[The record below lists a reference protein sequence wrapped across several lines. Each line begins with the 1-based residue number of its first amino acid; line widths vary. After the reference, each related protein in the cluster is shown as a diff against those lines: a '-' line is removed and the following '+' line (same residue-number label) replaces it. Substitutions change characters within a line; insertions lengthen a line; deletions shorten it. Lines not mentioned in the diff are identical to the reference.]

1 MFRKSARIAAS
12 LLAAAAFVSTPVAAE
27 AQLRMPKLKVPK
39 PPKIQLPTIP
49 TVSTGADGSRPVPSD
64 PRRGGAQGDMNAYM
78 QDFMMLAQGVDQAAD
93 DATIEKQAEA
103 YRQAVDRL
111 ASGRYNGVPAQMRQS
126 NEMQA
131 KQHFLQQASNV
142 DGELEWATTRV
153 SGNGG
158 SNPRMPVLAYNQ
170 IFALDLQMDAAAKL
184 FPGDSTFAA
193 AKAKTDAWMA
203 NIGGRDNAGTAFEA
217 KAIAEASKVQMPRAT
232 NTSASLKQMFRTAMG
247 TSGINWE
254 ILAINP
260 VGGWSDKF
268 QNGRKI
274 GQTHDAWIAAR
285 NPANPDHCNLYD
297 FTMYRDL
304 GGSVRRDSHSTKRIA
319 CENVK

>member
-1 MFRKSARIAAS
+1 MLRYA
-12 LLAAAAFVSTPVAAE
+12 LLAVATVPLALPFAPTADAE
-27 AQLRMPKLKVPK
+27 EQLRLPKIKKPRLPSLPNVPK
-39 PPKIQLPTIP
+39 PTCG
-49 TVSTGADGSRPVPSD
+49 TNCSTQGNPAGS
-64 PRRGGAQGDMNAYM
+64 GGQGDINAYM
-78 QDFMMLAQGVDQAAD
+78 QDFMMLSQGVDQAAD
-93 DATIEKQAEA
+93 DATIEKQADA

-111 ASGRYNGVPAQMRQS
+111 ASGRYSGVPAQMRQS
-126 NEMQA
+126 TEMQA

-142 DGELEWATTRV
+142 DGELEWATQRV
-153 SGNGG
+153 SRNGG

-170 IFALDLQMDAAAKL
+170 IFALDLQMDAAVKL
-184 FPGDSTFAA
+184 FPGDRTLAA

-203 NIGGRDNAGTAFEA
+203 NIGGRENAGTAFEA
-217 KAIAEASKVQMPRAT
+217 KAMAEASKVQMPRAT
-232 NTSASLKQMFRTAMG
+232 NNSASLKQMFRTAMG
-247 TSGINWE
+247 TSGIKWE

-304 GGSVRRDSHSTKRIA
+304 GGNVRRDSHSTKRIA